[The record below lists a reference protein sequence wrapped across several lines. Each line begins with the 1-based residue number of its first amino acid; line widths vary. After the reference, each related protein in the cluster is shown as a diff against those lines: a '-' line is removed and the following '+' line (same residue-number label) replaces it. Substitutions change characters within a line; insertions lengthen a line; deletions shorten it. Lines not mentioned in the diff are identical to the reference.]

1 MKLDPFPQPH
11 VDFLSTFVFSFNI
24 LIYNQC
30 IINASFKANTSVSV
44 PQIKEYKMARAF
56 QKLSLSPP

>member
-24 LIYNQC
+24 LKFSFNILYLVLIY
-30 IINASFKANTSVSV
+30 
-44 PQIKEYKMARAF
+44 
-56 QKLSLSPP
+56 